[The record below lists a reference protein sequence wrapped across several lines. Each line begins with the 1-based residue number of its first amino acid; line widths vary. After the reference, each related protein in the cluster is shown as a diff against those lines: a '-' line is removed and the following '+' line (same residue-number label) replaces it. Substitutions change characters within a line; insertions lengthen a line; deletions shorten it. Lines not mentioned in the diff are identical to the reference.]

1 MPPQPSKPSKSPKS
15 PKPPITEE
23 DARAF
28 ADAWV
33 AAWNRR
39 DLDEIMSHYAKGV
52 RLTSPLVTRRYG
64 RSDGTLRGRK
74 TLREYFEIGLRQV
87 PELRFELRS
96 VLTGPAGLAIVYARE
111 NGALVV
117 ETLALTKGGKARRV
131 RAYYSGLPELPAD

>member
-1 MPPQPSKPSKSPKS
+1 MPPKPSKAAKL
-15 PKPPITEE
+15 PKPHLTED
-23 DARAF
+23 DARTF

-33 AAWNRR
+33 AAWNGR

-74 TLREYFEIGLRQV
+74 KLREYFEIGLRQV

-117 ETLALTKGGKARRV
+117 ETLALNKGGKARRV
-131 RAYYSGLPELPAD
+131 RVYYSGLPELPAD